1 MCMCVARCLSCRLWV
16 YALPNSFYSLT
27 VSMATV
33 FESMRASLATARVEL
48 LDLLSSVLLGDRTA
62 AEYLLLHLLSYV

>member
-1 MCMCVARCLSCRLWV
+1 
-16 YALPNSFYSLT
+16 
-27 VSMATV
+27 MATV